1 LTPLKATE
9 TVRLTATVSP
19 ETATDKTVTWTTS
32 DEAVATVDA
41 TGLVSALKVG
51 IAEITATAADGSG
64 ASATCQITVEP
75 TLAESMTITPETFSG
90 VTGDTFVI
98 EVTVLPENATE
109 KSVVFTS
116 DNEDVATIYDDGTV
130 TVTGIGVAV
139 ITVEAM
145 DGSGL
150 TAECVVT
157 GESDSDSVDI
167 IFDDG
172 TDSYDRNGS
181 RYDIYN
187 MNGMLLRKDADR
199 EYLNRLSG
207 GIYIIRQGTRVTR
220 IDIIK

>member
-1 LTPLKATE
+1 
-9 TVRLTATVSP
+9 
-19 ETATDKTVTWTTS
+19 
-32 DEAVATVDA
+32 
-41 TGLVSALKVG
+41 
-51 IAEITATAADGSG
+51 
-64 ASATCQITVEP
+64 
-75 TLAESMTITPETFSG
+75 M
-90 VTGDTFVI
+90 TGDTFVI

-116 DNEDVATIYDDGTV
+116 DNEDVATVYDDGTV

-157 GESDSDSVDI
+157 GESDPDSVDI